1 LHAELCGDDGWK
13 WLPDLIGTNPND
25 PNSDGLLLKFASEFY
40 STIAQLETHRWRLFL
55 KGQNTDSI
63 LRAIN
68 TFKQRQFIAE
78 AARFGILPKYG
89 FPLMWCD
96 WIQVSTEAQKH
107 GDWIYNATLN
117 RQLPSMRLNR
127 KW

>member
-1 LHAELCGDDGWK
+1 VPESLHAELCGDDGWK

-89 FPLMWCD
+89 FPVD
-96 WIQVSTEAQKH
+96 VVRVGYKFQQKH
-107 GDWIYNATLN
+107 RSAGIGFTA
-117 RQLPSMRLNR
+117 RP
-127 KW
+127 